1 MKKEEKRNESDEQ
14 RGTKCRVMSR
24 ERDEM
29 QRGAE
34 RYELREGRNTERD
47 EMQGVSQGKNDRDS
61 VTEREEVRQGEG

>member
-1 MKKEEKRNESDEQ
+1 
-14 RGTKCRVMSR
+14 
-24 ERDEM
+24 M